1 MFKLKICISIIIFSF
16 LIIFTS
22 IVKNQARSL
31 EKKIYNLEKVVQIK
45 EKDLYESQLDF
56 AYITSPSNIDQKIS
70 RLDLEEYYPMEYSKI
85 FLDISNLINLEQ
97 KIVTQDK
104 HNEKKIQKK

>member
-31 EKKIYNLEKVVQIK
+31 EKKIYNLEKIVQIK
-45 EKDLYESQLDF
+45 EKDFYESQLDF
-56 AYITSPSNIDQKIS
+56 TYITSPSNIDQKVS

>member
-1 MFKLKICISIIIFSF
+1 MEKI
-16 LIIFTS
+16 
-22 IVKNQARSL
+22 
-31 EKKIYNLEKVVQIK
+31 VQIK
-45 EKDLYESQLDF
+45 EKDFYESQLDF
-56 AYITSPSNIDQKIS
+56 AYITSPSNIDQKVS